1 MAYLLN
7 QKSNNLH
14 LELLEPYNLTQ
25 LCEAFTDAAVMLANK
40 GCEKLVIDTLKLE
53 TPFSLID
60 RCHLISNL
68 SEFGF
73 KRSTPLINVCGS
85 DDDYRRNMETLA
97 KNRGWNLTTI
107 VGTNSSR

>member
-1 MAYLLN
+1 MAYLLK
-7 QKSNNLH
+7 QKSKNLH

-25 LCEAFTDAAVMLANK
+25 LCEAFSNAAVMLAN
-40 GCEKLVIDTLKLE
+40 EKYDKLIIDTLKLDK
-53 TPFSLID
+53 PFSFID

-73 KRSTPLINVCGS
+73 KRSTPLVNVCHF

-97 KNRGWNLTTI
+97 KNRGWNFTTTCNM
-107 VGTNSSR
+107 VSSQ